1 MSKSTIPTMEED
13 LEIFDMCIDMLK
25 NPNSSSKSVT
35 EGMCASLL
43 IIQERIEALNSPVL
57 ELDVTKEEY
66 EKHLKEVFI
75 KYDVMHLK
83 KSLFPDLEEGC

>member
-13 LEIFDMCIDMLK
+13 LEIFEMCIDMLK

-57 ELDVTKEEY
+57 ALDVTEEEY
-66 EKHLKEVFI
+66 NKHFKEIFI
-75 KYDVMHLK
+75 KHDIMHLK
-83 KSLFPDLEEGC
+83 KSLFPDLEEEC